1 MAGRPLSLDERLEI
15 DRWWHVRGRGFS
27 DESLRALSRRM
38 GRCPSV
44 ISREVARNRSG
55 KFGYHAG
62 WAQQRA
68 DRRRGRPKPARLA
81 LPGLLRTVVLRWLR
95 EGWSPQQIAG
105 RLRRDFPD
113 RPEMQVSHET
123 IYQAVYLVSRGGL
136 RREVD
141 KALRSGRTRRR
152 ARSGR
157 VPGAESGRG
166 KRAWA
171 VPRIAE
177 RPEDVAERLVPGHWE
192 GDLVIGR
199 GGGSAI
205 VTLVERHS
213 RFVLLGKLPAGDRGS
228 SAVVAAITASLGGLP
243 ESLRRSLT
251 WDQGTEMAAH
261 ATLRLGEDFRVYFC
275 DPHSPWQRPSNENAN
290 GLIREYFP
298 KAVTDFNTVEQDYL
312 DLVADKLNGRPRA
325 VLDFMTPSEAL
336 NAALVASTS

>member
-15 DRWWHVRGRGFS
+15 DRWWHARDRGFS
-27 DESLRALSRRM
+27 SESMRSLARRM
-38 GRCPSV
+38 RRCPSV

-55 KFGYHAG
+55 KFGYHAT
-62 WAQQRA
+62 WAQRRA
-68 DRRRGRPKPARLA
+68 DLRCRRPKSARLA
-81 LPGLLRTVVLRWLR
+81 GPGLRRTVVLRWLR

-105 RLRRDFPD
+105 RLRRDYPH
-113 RPEMQVSHET
+113 RPELQVSHET

-136 RREVD
+136 RRELD
-141 KALRSGRTRRR
+141 KALRTGRTRRR
-152 ARSGR
+152 PSTGR
-157 VPGAESGRG
+157 MPGGRASN
-166 KRAWA
+166 RAWA

-177 RPEDVAERLVPGHWE
+177 RPDEVAERVVPGHWE

-199 GGGSAI
+199 GGSSAI

-213 RFVLLGKLPAGDRGS
+213 RFVLLGKLPAGTRDS
-228 SAVVAAITASLGGLP
+228 PAVIASITERMHELP

-251 WDQGTEMAAH
+251 WDQGAEMAGH
-261 ATLRLGEDFRVYFC
+261 ATLRLGKTFQVYFC

-298 KAVTDFNTVEQDYL
+298 KGVTDFNTVEQDYL

-325 VLDFMTPSEAL
+325 VLEFMTPSEAL